1 MPEKKVKKKNTVSK
15 EANNS
20 SWQEYLGK
28 YLIDISKY
36 VVTGVIIASIF
47 RDMDDKI
54 LIYVLSAIVACVVL
68 VIGLILVNVKK
79 GE

>member
-20 SWQEYLGK
+20 NWQEYLGK

-54 LIYVLSAIVACVVL
+54 LIYVLSAVVACVVL

>member
-15 EANNS
+15 EANN